1 MYCTLPVSQVQTSW
15 LGRGATVMMWQ
26 QQMGCGLDMPAV
38 VGVFYRQ
45 SHLEKVDKT
54 FFRHLEATLNL
65 QILEGFNHPNI
76 SWRRCSVGSKQP
88 RKVLEC
94 TNDTFLMQVINVL
107 MGRDALLDLNYF
119 FFKGKEEEV
128 GDAEVGNGLGFSD
141 HAVVEF
147 RILQGKNWGKQQ
159 DTSPGLQERRLLPLL
174 GPAWENCMR
183 DTPR

>member
-1 MYCTLPVSQVQTSW
+1 
-15 LGRGATVMMWQ
+15 MMWQ
-26 QQMGCGLDMPAV
+26 QRMGCRLDMPAV

-45 SHLEKVDKT
+45 SHLEKVDNT

-141 HAVVEF
+141 HAVQDPAGEE
-147 RILQGKNWGKQQ
+147 LGKTAGY
-159 DTSPGLQERRLLPLL
+159 
-174 GPAWENCMR
+174 
-183 DTPR
+183 